1 MFSGSNWLLLMIM
14 WSAIGF
20 GAAFA
25 GLAPIG
31 GSDPRYFLRPFW
43 YGFRAILGD
52 FDIEYTYELLG
63 DTYTP
68 SQGLM
73 GGMLITVQYF
83 YSAFTTIYIVNLYDE
98 PLISYECHWEPLIA
112 SESHLV
118 PMSVPLIASAVLSP
132 LQSCCQNDEPLIVHV
147 CP

>member
-1 MFSGSNWLLLMIM
+1 MRASSLIACLI
-14 WSAIGF
+14 
-20 GAAFA
+20 
-25 GLAPIG
+25 
-31 GSDPRYFLRPFW
+31 R

-83 YSAFTTIYIVNLYDE
+83 YSAFTTIYIVNLYVE
-98 PLISYECHWEPLIA
+98 PPIA
-112 SESHLV
+112 
-118 PMSVPLIASAVLSP
+118 PDCA
-132 LQSCCQNDEPLIVHV
+132 
-147 CP
+147 